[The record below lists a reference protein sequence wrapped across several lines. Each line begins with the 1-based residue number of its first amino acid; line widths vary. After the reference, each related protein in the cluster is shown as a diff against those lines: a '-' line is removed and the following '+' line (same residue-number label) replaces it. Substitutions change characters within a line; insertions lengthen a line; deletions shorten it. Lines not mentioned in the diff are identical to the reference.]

1 MPYTKLLDKN
11 FKEAREFVNKPKV
24 VDSVTKRII
33 FESQENSDID
43 TFNAESSVILHYDI
57 LTGELLLIYER
68 LDFNEEIFESLND
81 NVEDFNN
88 DNKVYDSWLQLSDDD
103 NYYDIV
109 TGRKNVIEELKRQD
123 EEENV

>member
-123 EEENV
+123 EEENI